1 MNTWRMREWLASQV
15 RVEKLEWLE
24 RLSVITAIS
33 PVGLACS
40 TAASSCW

>member
-1 MNTWRMREWLASQV
+1 MNTWLMRGWSASQV

-24 RLSVITAIS
+24 RLSVITAIW

-40 TAASSCW
+40 MAASSCW